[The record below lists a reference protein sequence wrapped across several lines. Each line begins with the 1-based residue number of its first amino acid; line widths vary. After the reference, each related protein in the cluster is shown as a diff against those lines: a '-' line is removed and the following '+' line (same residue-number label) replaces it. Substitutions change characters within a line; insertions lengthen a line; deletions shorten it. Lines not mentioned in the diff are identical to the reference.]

1 MGGGLCVHEC
11 VFTAAW
17 GQLVLETTSDCRSED
32 SIVCL
37 ICFLPAGRS
46 SSLEKVLVEGFDVQ
60 GWGGGGKKGAGEH
73 FL

>member
-1 MGGGLCVHEC
+1 M
-11 VFTAAW
+11 FTEAW

-46 SSLEKVLVEGFDVQ
+46 SSLEKVWWKVSMGEG
-60 GWGGGGKKGAGEH
+60 GEGKKKGGEH